1 MRVLLVGYYFDN
13 HQYNFGDMLFEEIFT
28 TFLRNKDIEYHVLKN
43 NNYSNVSADLDLI
56 LLGGGEVI
64 NAYFMIPLFK
74 FIIINNLFH
83 VRICGA
89 SIGYN
94 SQYSTKQLDFL
105 DECIY
110 RNRLETIDNGRFF
123 FENDIVF
130 SINEILKLDQDKINC
145 QKLDGTLGIYLIN
158 EISNNDLDNIS
169 NFCKTLLHNKFITMC
184 NFVIFEN
191 RDISLAE
198 KIADSIGKSFCRI
211 IIYKNPYDIL
221 YEMLRCEY
229 HLCLRFHAHIVCYV
243 FKKQFVSYCCTKK
256 VQEFN
261 KMYQVPHSP
270 THDVYEM
277 VEHIKNR
284 KLICFKE
291 HKFNLSLL
299 EKIVCTKKIY
309 TDKRLTRWCI
319 YTQIYM
325 NFVKSHGDAAEIC
338 DQIEYL
344 IFKTVDTKYRYG
356 INEKLNMLY
365 KDKDCDIHK
374 FCKIITDI
382 DK

>member
-1 MRVLLVGYYFDN
+1 MLVLLVGYYFDN

-28 TFLRNKDIEYHVLKN
+28 TFLRKKRIEYHVLKN
-43 NNYSNVSADLDLI
+43 NDYSDVSADLDLI

-64 NAYFMIPLFK
+64 DAYFMKPLFEFVIK
-74 FIIINNLFH
+74 KKLFH
-83 VRICGA
+83 VRMIGA

-94 SQYSTKQLDFL
+94 PEYSTRQLDFL

-110 RNRLETIDNGRFF
+110 RNRLETIDNERFF

-145 QKLDGTLGIYLIN
+145 QKMNGTLGIYLIN
-158 EISNNDLDNIS
+158 EISNSDSENIS
-169 NFCKTLLHNKFITMC
+169 SFCKTLLNNKFITMC
-184 NFVIFEN
+184 HFVIFEN
-191 RDISLAE
+191 RDIALAK
-198 KIADSIGKSFCRI
+198 KIANSIGKPFCKI
-211 IIYKNPYDIL
+211 IVYKNPYDML
-221 YEMLRCEY
+221 YAMLMCEY

-243 FKKQFVSYCCTKK
+243 FKQQFVSYCCTKK

-261 KMYQVPHSP
+261 KMYKVPHSP
-270 THDVYEM
+270 THDVDEM
-277 VEHIKNR
+277 VEHIQNR
-284 KLICFKE
+284 QLIYFKE

-299 EKIVCTKKIY
+299 EKIVCTQKIY
-309 TDKRLTRWCI
+309 TDKRLTRWCM

-325 NFVKSHGDAAEIC
+325 NFEESLGDVAEIS
-338 DQIEYL
+338 DQIEYM
-344 IFKTVDTKYRYG
+344 IFKKVDTIYKYG

-365 KDKDCDIHK
+365 KDNERDIHK
-374 FCKIITDI
+374 FFKIITDI